1 MEYYPSYLIHFG
13 IKGQKWGNRRY
24 QNEDGTLTTEG
35 KRRYLDDLKG
45 LKNIR
50 NKSREEFRQHA
61 SKETYSK
68 YMYNKREYEDLKD
81 TFKMQ
86 NTKKDKRQLKFEEE
100 YIKKGMRKEDAEIQ
114 AYKRRKTEKILL
126 IAAGI
131 AAAAIA
137 GVAAY
142 KIYENN
148 ADRIIKKGTKLQHIV
163 DEDFRGVEDA
173 FVSRK
178 YVDKIK
184 YKGKFGHFLQDKAMF
199 RGTKPNIKDVT
210 IEAKENVKIA
220 SRKNAR
226 KVLEN
231 VYRENPKA
239 IKDFANNHFNENNFR
254 ETLET
259 RKLYRKAN
267 IDLSKGKITSNV
279 YDAFNANFVGRNK
292 AEDAS
297 KLFVSKMNKK
307 GYGAVVD
314 INDKKLSGYNAKD
327 PLILIDRNNKFFVK
341 NIRDVNS
348 DEVRENIHKL
358 YSLENKQYKA
368 KKIIKLG
375 SIGLAALAAAKG
387 SNTIKVRSNN
397 ELVAK
402 YQKEHPR
409 TKMTYN
415 EILRDVYKR

>member
-1 MEYYPSYLIHFG
+1 MEYYPSYLVHFG
-13 IKGQKWGNRRY
+13 IKGQRWGIRRY
-24 QNEDGTLTTEG
+24 QNEDGTWTAEG
-35 KRRYLDDLKG
+35 KKRYLDDLKG

-50 NKSREEFRQHA
+50 NKSREEFQQHA

-68 YMYNKREYEDLKD
+68 YMYNKREYENLKD

-100 YIKKGMRKEDAEIQ
+100 YIKKGMRKEDAEMQ

-126 IAAGI
+126 ITAGI

-148 ADRIIKKGTKLQHIV
+148 ADRIIKKGTKLQHII
-163 DEDFRGVEDA
+163 DGDFRGVEDA
-173 FVSRK
+173 FVSRN

-184 YKGKFGHFLQDKAMF
+184 YKGKFGHHLQDNAIF

-239 IKDFANNHFNENNFR
+239 IKDFANNHFNENDFR

-292 AEDAS
+292 AENAS

-307 GYGAVVD
+307 GYGAIVD

-341 NIRDVNS
+341 NIRDFDS

-358 YSLENKQYKA
+358 YSLKNKQYKA

-375 SIGLAALAAAKG
+375 SIGLTALAAAKG
-387 SNTIKVRSNN
+387 SNIIKVRNNN

-402 YQKEHPR
+402 YQKEHPGT
-409 TKMTYN
+409 TKSYN
-415 EILRDVYKR
+415 EILRDIYKR